1 MFFCHFNGLPSCMN
15 TEQLFIFPLVKQKI
29 IVFAANNSRC
39 CECHVAPT
47 IILCFGLVAPT
58 IMLCDTLAV
67 EGVSSEQLTHK
78 KCAKIFFL

>member
-1 MFFCHFNGLPSCMN
+1 MFFCHFNGLPILY
-15 TEQLFIFPLVKQKI
+15 EQLFIFPLVKQKI

-58 IMLCDTLAV
+58 IILNKVHIYCTYTVHILYHSV
-67 EGVSSEQLTHK
+67 
-78 KCAKIFFL
+78 FPPR